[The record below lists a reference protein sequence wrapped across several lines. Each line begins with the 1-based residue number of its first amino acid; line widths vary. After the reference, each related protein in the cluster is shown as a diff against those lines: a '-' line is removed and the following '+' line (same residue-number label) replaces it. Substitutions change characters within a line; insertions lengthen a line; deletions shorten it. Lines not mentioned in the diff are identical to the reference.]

1 MNLNQNFYKLLFIAF
16 IIIPFTNQAQSIKTL
31 QWPAITQQNK
41 PWTRWWWE
49 GSAVDT
55 TNLKWMLKEYQ
66 KVGLGG
72 LEITP
77 IYGVKGEESKFI
89 SFLSPKW
96 MDMLGYTLAEA
107 KKLDIGID
115 MAQASGWPFGGPWV
129 KDEDASKY
137 VAHQSYTLN
146 EGERL
151 KEPVLFQQKTI
162 LRIVG
167 EKTTIDKLV
176 EPIAANKNLQ
186 GYAFDQVRYPKQL
199 KAKTL
204 MAYSEAGEI
213 VNLTSKIGADGLLD
227 WTAPKGKWT
236 LYALFEGMHGK
247 MVERAGPGGEGYAID
262 HFSLPATNNYLSFFD
277 NAFKGYDLS
286 YLRAFFNDSYEVD
299 DAQGEANWTPD
310 FLEEFRTRR
319 GYDLRNELP
328 ALLGFSKDKDRGTRV
343 LTDYRETVSDL
354 LLENY
359 TKAWHKWS
367 KGNGK
372 LIRNQAHGSPANILD
387 LYAATDIPEAEGD
400 DVLRIKFASSA
411 AHVTGKP
418 LSSSESAT
426 WENDHFLTRLGDVK
440 KKMDLFLLGG
450 INHTFY
456 HGANYTPQNAK
467 WPGWLFYAAVHF
479 TPKNTF
485 WDDFKALNNYMA
497 HAQSFLQAGKPD
509 NDILVYLPIF
519 DSYAIRGNTL
529 LIHYDGIEKGFR
541 GLGLDKTANDLYDKG
556 YAFDFISDTQ
566 IMNTSAANG
575 KIKTADVNYQT
586 ILVPAA
592 NFMPLGT
599 LQKLLKLAEA
609 GATITFLNSLP
620 NDVPGLANLE
630 ENRSVFKALITQLNF
645 KTEGNYQVAKL
656 GNGSI
661 LLANDLG
668 NLLTAAKV
676 APETM
681 KEMNLNNIR
690 RSVDGGKYYFI
701 VNEGTEMINGW
712 VPLATKAKSVALFD
726 PMTEKNGYA
735 AIRQTEKGT
744 EVYLQ
749 LDKLESCILQT
760 FDTEENAA
768 SYAYVGA
775 ANEGNQLTGTW
786 KVNFISGGP
795 VLPKALEME
804 SLKSWTESGADYDNF
819 AGTASYTN
827 TFKKPKGKATAY
839 LLDLGKVEETVMVKL
854 NGVEIATLMGP
865 NYKVE
870 IQKSQLKGKNTLEL
884 LVSNS
889 MANRISWMDKTNQNY
904 KIFYNINMSSRLPV
918 NRGAD
923 GLFTAKNWTVK
934 PSGLLGPVQ
943 ITPLTYINPK

>member
-1 MNLNQNFYKLLFIAF
+1 MNVPHKKLVLVAF
-16 IIIPFTNQAQSIKTL
+16 ILIGFTTSSFAQNQLS
-31 QWPAITQQNK
+31 WPTITQQNK

-77 IYGVKGEESKFI
+77 IYGIKGQESKFI
-89 SFLSPKW
+89 NFLSPKW
-96 MDMLGYTLAEA
+96 MDMLGFTLTEA
-107 KKLDIGID
+107 KKLDLGID

-137 VAHQSYTLN
+137 VGHQTYNLN
-146 EGERL
+146 EGEKL
-151 KEPVLFQQKTI
+151 KEPILFQQKTI
-162 LRIVG
+162 LRTVG
-167 EKTTIDKLV
+167 ERTTIDKLV
-176 EPIAANKNLQ
+176 EPIAANLNMQ
-186 GYAFDQVRYPKQL
+186 GYAFDQVRYPKML
-199 KAKTL
+199 KAETL
-204 MAYSEAGEI
+204 MAYSEQGETLD
-213 VNLTSKIGADGLLD
+213 LTSKIGADGILN
-227 WTAPKGKWT
+227 WVAPKGKWT

-262 HFSLPATNNYLSFFD
+262 HFSLSATNNYLSFFD
-277 NAFKGYDLS
+277 KAFKGYDLS

-299 DAQGEANWTPD
+299 DAQGEANWTPN
-310 FLEEFRTRR
+310 FLAEFKNRR

-328 ALLGFSKDKDRGTRV
+328 ALLGFSKDQDRATRV
-343 LTDYRETVSDL
+343 LTDYRQTVSDL

-359 TKAWHKWS
+359 TKAWHNWS

-456 HGANYTPQNAK
+456 HGSNYTPQDAK

-479 TPKNTF
+479 TPNNSF
-485 WDDFKALNNYMA
+485 WGDFKALNNYVA
-497 HAQSFLQAGKPD
+497 HSQSFLQAGKPD
-509 NDILVYLPIF
+509 NDILVYLPIY
-519 DSYAIRGNTL
+519 DSYANRGNTL

-541 GLGLDKTANDLYDKG
+541 GTGLDKTANDLYDKG
-556 YAFDFISDTQ
+556 YAFDYISDTQ
-566 IMNTSAANG
+566 IMSTSATNG
-575 KIKTADVNYQT
+575 RIKTADVNYQT

-592 NFMPLGT
+592 MYMPVAT
-599 LQKLLKLAEA
+599 LQKLVKLAES
-609 GATITFLNSLP
+609 GATISFLNALP
-620 NDVPGLANLE
+620 KDVPGLANLE
-630 ENRSVFKALITQLNF
+630 QNRSAFKALISQLNF
-645 KTEGNYQVAKL
+645 KTEGNFQVAKV

-661 LLANDLG
+661 LLANDLN
-668 NLLTAAKV
+668 NLLSAAKV
-676 APETM
+676 APESM

-690 RSVDGGKYYFI
+690 RAVDGGKYYFI

-712 VPLATKAKSVALFD
+712 VPLSTKAKSVALFD
-726 PMTEKNGYA
+726 PMTEKKGYA
-735 AIRQTEKGT
+735 AIRQTAKGT

-760 FDTEENAA
+760 YDNVENAA

-775 ANEGNQLTGTW
+775 ANVGNQLSGTW

-795 VLPKALEME
+795 VLPKALEMQ
-804 SLKSWTESGADYDNF
+804 SLKSWTESGPDYANF
-819 AGTASYTN
+819 TGTASYTN
-827 TFKKPKGKATAY
+827 TFKRPRGKATAY
-839 LLDLGKVEETVMVKL
+839 LLDLGKVEETVKVKL

-904 KIFYNINMSSRLPV
+904 KIFYNINMSSRLPE

-923 GLFTAKNWTVK
+923 GLFTAKNWTIK
-934 PSGLLGPVQ
+934 LSGLLGPVQ

>member
-1 MNLNQNFYKLLFIAF
+1 MNVPHKKLVLVAF
-16 IIIPFTNQAQSIKTL
+16 ILIGFTTSSFAQNQLS
-31 QWPAITQQNK
+31 WPTITQQNK

-77 IYGVKGEESKFI
+77 IYGIKGQESKFI
-89 SFLSPKW
+89 NFLSPKW
-96 MDMLGYTLAEA
+96 MDMLGFTLTEA
-107 KKLDIGID
+107 KKLDLGID

-137 VAHQSYTLN
+137 VGHQTYNLN
-146 EGERL
+146 EGEKL
-151 KEPVLFQQKTI
+151 KEPILFQQKTI
-162 LRIVG
+162 LRTVG
-167 EKTTIDKLV
+167 ERTTIDKLV
-176 EPIAANKNLQ
+176 EPIAANLNMQ
-186 GYAFDQVRYPKQL
+186 GYAFDQVRYPKML
-199 KAKTL
+199 KAETL
-204 MAYSEAGEI
+204 MAYSEQGETLD
-213 VNLTSKIGADGLLD
+213 LTSKIGADGILN
-227 WTAPKGKWT
+227 WVAPKGKWT

-262 HFSLPATNNYLSFFD
+262 HFSLSATNNYLSFFD
-277 NAFKGYDLS
+277 KAFKGYDLS

-299 DAQGEANWTPD
+299 DAQGEANWTPN
-310 FLEEFRTRR
+310 FLVEFKNRR

-328 ALLGFSKDKDRGTRV
+328 ALLGFSKDQDRATRV
-343 LTDYRETVSDL
+343 LTDYRQTVSDL

-456 HGANYTPQNAK
+456 HGSNYTPQDAK

-479 TPKNTF
+479 TPNNSF
-485 WDDFKALNNYMA
+485 WGDFKALNNYVA
-497 HAQSFLQAGKPD
+497 HSQSFLQAGKPD
-509 NDILVYLPIF
+509 NDILVYLPIY
-519 DSYAIRGNTL
+519 DSYANRGNTL

-541 GLGLDKTANDLYDKG
+541 GTGLDKTANDLYDKG
-556 YAFDFISDTQ
+556 YAFDYISDTQ
-566 IMNTSAANG
+566 IMSTSATNG
-575 KIKTADVNYQT
+575 RIKTADLNYQT

-592 NFMPLGT
+592 MYMPVAT
-599 LQKLLKLAEA
+599 LQKLVKLAES
-609 GATITFLNSLP
+609 GATISFLNALP
-620 NDVPGLANLE
+620 KDVPGLANLE
-630 ENRSVFKALITQLNF
+630 QNRSAFKALISQLNF
-645 KTEGNYQVAKL
+645 KTEGNFQVAKV

-661 LLANDLG
+661 LLANDLN
-668 NLLTAAKV
+668 NLLSAAKV
-676 APETM
+676 APESM

-690 RSVDGGKYYFI
+690 RAVDGGKYYFI

-712 VPLATKAKSVALFD
+712 VPLSTKAKSVALFD
-726 PMTEKNGYA
+726 PMTEKKGYA
-735 AIRQTEKGT
+735 AIRQTAKGT

-760 FDTEENAA
+760 YDNVENAA

-775 ANEGNQLTGTW
+775 ANVGNQLSGTW

-795 VLPKALEME
+795 VLPKALEMQ
-804 SLKSWTESGADYDNF
+804 SLKSWTESGPDYANF
-819 AGTASYTN
+819 TGTASYTN
-827 TFKKPKGKATAY
+827 TFKRPRGKATAY
-839 LLDLGKVEETVMVKL
+839 LLDLGKVEETVKVKL

-904 KIFYNINMSSRLPV
+904 KIFYNINMSSRLPE

-923 GLFTAKNWTVK
+923 GLFTAKNWTIK
-934 PSGLLGPVQ
+934 LSGLLGPVQ